1 MKSFRKR
8 KQKKQRNEKQESR
21 IRKNIMDL
29 MRKYIT
35 LPPVVLGCRFDMLL
49 LLEEKKGRFFRFDG
63 AKMIP

>member
-8 KQKKQRNEKQESR
+8 KQKKQRNEKQETK

-49 LLEEKKGRFFRFDG
+49 LLEENKGRFFRFDG